1 MAYIGRTPDSG
12 SYEKQSITGDSSTTT
27 FSLNFTVGTSSAL
40 IVSTNGTVLE
50 PEVGYSLSGGGSSIV
65 FSSAPS
71 TGHATY
77 IVFLGIARDVDHI
90 SSDGIIT
97 SRTEL
102 AETRADNDLFLVYDT
117 SAGSL
122 KKIQASNVASD
133 LDIDNTTA
141 LSEEPA
147 SGDKFIV
154 YDATA
159 GANRAVEYQY
169 INPTLTYTNGTGTG
183 DGSTAT
189 LTINSG
195 RSVNDV
201 IVSQNGFILVPTDD
215 YTISGTTLTFQTAPV
230 DGAEI
235 SIRYLPL
242 AGTGSY
248 SNSTFTGDG
257 STTTQ
262 TISSGRSVEDVIVS
276 VNGVLLVPSDDYS
289 ISGTTLTFTTAPAAS
304 AEISVRLLRLTQDFK
319 WVHEQ
324 EDQRITF

>member
-1 MAYIGRTPDSG
+1 MAYIGKPPASG
-12 SYEKQSITGDSSTTT
+12 AYEKQTITADSSTTT

-77 IVFLGIARDVDHI
+77 VVFLGIARDVDHI

-102 AETRADNDLFLVYDT
+102 AETRADNDLLLVYDT
-117 SAGSL
+117 SAGAL
-122 KKIQASNVASD
+122 KKIQASNIASD

-304 AEISVRLLRLTQDFK
+304 AEISVRLLRLT
-319 WVHEQ
+319 
-324 EDQRITF
+324 

>member
-77 IVFLGIARDVDHI
+77 VVFLGIARDVDHI

-102 AETRADNDLFLVYDT
+102 AETRADNDLLLVYDT
-117 SAGSL
+117 SAGAL
-122 KKIQASNVASD
+122 KKIQASNIASD

-304 AEISVRLLRLTQDFK
+304 AEISVRLLRLT
-319 WVHEQ
+319 
-324 EDQRITF
+324 